1 MKSVFLMAAMAVAS
15 CSLFAQQ
22 KASGDAKQF
31 MLIVRYKRDLPMPDS
46 ATRRTNGQHWGEF
59 IGKLAQSGKLVSGL
73 RPEEGG
79 RTVVGKDKTVREQ
92 PYDGNKETVSAF
104 FLVKAADLDEAT
116 EIARQCPIYEL
127 GGSVEIRAVV
137 QAAN

>member
-1 MKSVFLMAAMAVAS
+1 MAS

-22 KASGDAKQF
+22 KANGDAKQF

-46 ATRRTNGQHWGEF
+46 TTRRTNGQHWGEF
-59 IGKLAQSGKLVSGL
+59 IGRLERSGKLVSGL

-79 RTVVGKDKTVREQ
+79 RTIAGKDKAVQEH
-92 PYDGNKETVSAF
+92 PYDANRETVSAF
-104 FLVKAADLDEAT
+104 FLVKAADLNEVT

-137 QAAN
+137 NTAN